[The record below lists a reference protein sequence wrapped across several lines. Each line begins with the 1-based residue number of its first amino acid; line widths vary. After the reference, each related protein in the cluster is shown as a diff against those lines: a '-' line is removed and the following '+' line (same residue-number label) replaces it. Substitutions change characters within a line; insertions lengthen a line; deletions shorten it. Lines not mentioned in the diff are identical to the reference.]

1 MVVLFRFFFKLFFRL
16 SEVFPTAWTASAY
29 KGADGPTAA
38 VPNIRKRLTN
48 NLNWLDLMASEEF
61 KFKGQGFQGIVI
73 TGWSRYDHFAVLAE
87 LLPAAMPSL
96 VSSILKLVIKSITL
110 LKLIDFKK
118 ILGD

>member
-1 MVVLFRFFFKLFFRL
+1 MVVLFRIFLNLFFRL

-96 VSSILKLVIKSITL
+96 VSSILISY
-110 LKLIDFKK
+110 
-118 ILGD
+118 